1 MVTWHCHW
9 PSSSLM
15 STSWRLRLQ
24 SPGEEERLYLPGYI
38 PTGWTIIIRVI
49 IWGNVSPFRLSATY
63 TPPLCCWRDK
73 WGSQS
78 LGQCVSWRCY
88 QDNLNAVTHYLQVLW
103 SHLTAAPKNSAQP
116 TLDQVLEKYPIT
128 SPIFEFNKSMDRK
141 YYYGRN
147 SIILKSVGEL
157 IKDMIWLWPTS
168 VGHILDIDLG
178 RGVGEN
184 MRISQDVQW
193 GAMSRVRGLLRGEFQ
208 KG

>member
-1 MVTWHCHW
+1 
-9 PSSSLM
+9 M
-15 STSWRLRLQ
+15 SHLSVF
-24 SPGEEERLYLPGYI
+24 LP
-38 PTGWTIIIRVI
+38 PTLPPFVADETRESHRAWD
-49 IWGNVSPFRLSATY
+49 NVSHE
-63 TPPLCCWRDK
+63 D
-73 WGSQS
+73 
-78 LGQCVSWRCY
+78 VY
-88 QDNLNAVTHYLQVLW
+88 QDNLNVTHYLQVLW

-116 TLDQVLEKYPIT
+116 TLDQVLKKYPIT

-193 GAMSRVRGLLRGEFQ
+193 AAVSGGRGLLRGEFQ